1 MTIDRRSF
9 IAASAAATFAAPA
22 LRSASAQAEVDVVIV
37 GAGAAGIAAARRV
50 AAANRRFTLIEASD
64 HVGGRCVT
72 DTKTFGVPFDR
83 GAHWVHM
90 PDINPVVKQAAAA
103 GVDIYGAPPGQKVR
117 VGRRYAR
124 EGEMEE
130 YLATQLRAHRAID
143 EAARRGD
150 VSCAQALPKDLGDW
164 QKTIEFVLGPWGCGK
179 DLADVSALDFS
190 RSAERDIDAFCRIG
204 YGAMLAKLA
213 EKVPVQLS
221 APATRISWGMR
232 NGVDIETP
240 RGTISARTAV
250 ITVSMNML
258 SSGKIKFTPDLPPR
272 QRDAANRLSL
282 GSYDHIVLELPGNP
296 LGLQRDD
303 LVFEKADSNRT
314 AGLLA
319 NMSGST
325 LCMVDVA
332 GKFGRDLAAKG
343 EKEMVAFGLD
353 WLGNLYGLNLKNAVK
368 RTAVTRW
375 NEDPWAMG
383 AFSAASPGSQAFR
396 KTIMEALNNRVWFAG
411 EASHETLWGTVG
423 GAWESGERAATEA
436 LKSIGALKEEA
447 KPAPAPPQ
455 RQPQRQQPRR
465 QTQQ

>member
-9 IAASAAATFAAPA
+9 IAASAAATLVAPA
-22 LRSASAQAEVDVVIV
+22 LRGASAQAEVDVVII

-50 AAANRRFTLIEASD
+50 AAANRRFTLLEASD

-72 DTKTFGVPFDR
+72 ETKTFGVPFDR

-90 PDINPVVKQAAAA
+90 PDINPVVKQAATV
-103 GVDIYGAPPGQKVR
+103 GIDIYGAPPGQKVR

-130 YLATQLRAHRAID
+130 YLSTQLRAHRAID

-150 VSCAQALPKDLGDW
+150 VSCAQALPRDLGDW

-179 DLADVSALDFS
+179 DLNEVSALDFS

-221 APATRISWGMR
+221 APATRVSWGMR

-240 RGTISARTAV
+240 RGTVSGRTAI
-250 ITVSMNML
+250 ITVSTNML
-258 SSGKIKFTPDLPPR
+258 GSGKIRFTPDLPRR
-272 QRDAANRLSL
+272 QLDAAARLSL

-303 LVFEKADSNRT
+303 LVFEKADSART
-314 AGLLA
+314 AGILA
-319 NMSGST
+319 NVSGST

-343 EKEMVAFGLD
+343 EKEMVAFALE
-353 WLGNLYGLNLKNAVK
+353 WLGNLYGLNLKNTVK
-368 RTAVTRW
+368 RTAVTQW
-375 NEDPWAMG
+375 NNDPFAMG

-396 KTIMEALNNRVWFAG
+396 KTLMESLNNRVWFAG
-411 EASHETLWGTVG
+411 EAAHETLWGTVG
-423 GAWESGERAATEA
+423 GAWESGERAANEA
-436 LKSIGALKEEA
+436 LKSIGALKDEP
-447 KPAPAPPQ
+447 KPAPQPPPQ
-455 RQPQRQQPRR
+455 QRRQPPRR

>member
-1 MTIDRRSF
+1 MTLDRRSF
-9 IAASAAATFAAPA
+9 IATTAATLAAPA
-22 LRSASAQAEVDVVIV
+22 LRTASAQGGEVDVVIV

-50 AAANRRFTLIEASD
+50 AAANRRFTIIEASD

-72 DTKTFGVPFDR
+72 DTKIFGVPFDR

-103 GVDIYGAPPGQKVR
+103 GIDIYGAPQGQKVR

-130 YLATQLRAHRAID
+130 YLVTLLRAHRAID
-143 EAARRGD
+143 DGARRAD
-150 VSCAQALPKDLGDW
+150 MSCAQALPKDLGDW
-164 QKTIEFVLGPWGCGK
+164 QKTIEFALGPWGCGK
-179 DLADVSALDFS
+179 DLPDVSALDFS
-190 RSAERDIDAFCRIG
+190 RSAERDVDAFCRIG

-213 EKVPVQLS
+213 EKIPVQLS
-221 APATRISWGMR
+221 SPATRISWGMR
-232 NGVDIETP
+232 NGVDVETP

-250 ITVSMNML
+250 VTVSTNML
-258 SSGKIKFTPDLPPR
+258 GSGKIKFMPDLPSR
-272 QRDAANRLSL
+272 QRDAASRLSL

-296 LGLQRDD
+296 IGLQRDE
-303 LVFEKADSNRT
+303 LVFEKADSART

-319 NMSGST
+319 NMSGTT

-332 GKFGRDLAAKG
+332 GKFGRDLASKG
-343 EKEMVAFGLD
+343 EKEMVAFALD
-353 WLGNLYGLNLKNAVK
+353 WLGNLYGLKLKETVK
-368 RTAVTRW
+368 RTVATRW
-375 NEDPWAMG
+375 NDDPFAMG

-396 KTIMEALNNRVWFAG
+396 KTIMESLNNRMWFAG

-436 LKSIGALKEEA
+436 LRSIGALKEEA
-447 KPAPAPPQ
+447 PKPAPAPPPQ
-455 RQPQRQQPRR
+455 RRQPSRRPAQQ
-465 QTQQ
+465 